1 MKLKLLLF
9 FVLVSLWACEKPKQ
23 NKEEKKYFDLKAWV
37 AETVKQKSGKRCV
50 LVKKTLID
58 GKSDKQALEQINW
71 ENELMLFA
79 EADLNSPAM
88 TDDYQITENTA
99 EKTVVYRSTNPN
111 NKVKKMEIKGYPDL
125 LSEINIDVSEAN
137 QFYEAT
143 RKMRLK
149 LVDNQLVGYQII
161 GVQRI
166 LFKDAMEYE
175 INAKLE

>member
-9 FVLVSLWACEKPKQ
+9 FVLVSLWSCEKPKK
-23 NKEEKKYFDLKAWV
+23 NKAEKKYFDIKTWV
-37 AETVKQKSGKRCV
+37 AETVEQKSGKRCV
-50 LVKKTLID
+50 LVKKTIIN
-58 GKSDKQALEQINW
+58 GKAEKQSLEKINW
-71 ENELMLFA
+71 EHELMLFA
-79 EADLNSPAM
+79 EADLNSPAL
-88 TDDYQITENTA
+88 TDDYQITENKA
-99 EKTVVYRSTNPN
+99 EKTIVYQSTNSN

-149 LVDNQLVGYQII
+149 LVDNQLVGYQIM

-166 LFKDAMEYE
+166 LFKEPMEYE